1 MTDVK
6 IRCENCDT
14 WNQVSDEE
22 RNLECRCGAVFA
34 VTVTRILPPP
44 A

>member
-1 MTDVK
+1 MTEVK
-6 IRCENCDT
+6 IRCEACDI

-22 RNLECRCGAVFA
+22 RNVECPCGAVFA
-34 VTVTRILPPP
+34 VTVTRILSPT